1 MKVKDYYKILGVERT
16 ASSETIKKAY
26 HRLARIYHPDR
37 NENSCKSITKFNE
50 ITEAYKIIGNL
61 DNRLIYSSLINGEK
75 KLLKEIF
82 EHEKKNE

>member
-37 NENSCKSITKFNE
+37 NDNSKQSIIKFNE
-50 ITEAYKIIGNL
+50 ITEAYKTLGNL
-61 DNRLIYSSLINGEK
+61 ENRLKYSSLINGEK
-75 KLLKEIF
+75 KLLKEIS
-82 EHEKKNE
+82 EHEKNNQ

>member
-16 ASSETIKKAY
+16 ASSEAIKKAY
-26 HRLARIYHPDR
+26 HRLVRIYHPDR
-37 NENSCKSITKFNE
+37 NDNTTESITKFNE

-61 DNRLIYSSLINGEK
+61 DNRLKYSSLINGEK
-75 KLLKEIF
+75 KLLKEIL